1 MAKQVVR
8 GRGAKSFS
16 PIWSSPFTR
25 QNFIYFAI
33 GLAVIVTGFLLMSTG
48 IASDPE
54 QSHLTYD
61 NPLAIVV
68 APIVLVIGYC
78 VIIPLAILKYFKGRT
93 SAEGTE

>member
-16 PIWSSPFTR
+16 PTWQIPFTR

-33 GLAVIVTGFLLMSTG
+33 GLAVIVAGFLLMTTG
-48 IASDPE
+48 IASDPSK
-54 QSHLTYD
+54 SHLTYD
-61 NPLAIVV
+61 NPLAIAV

-78 VIIPLAILKYFKGRT
+78 VIVPLAILKFFKRT
-93 SAEGTE
+93 PSEGTE